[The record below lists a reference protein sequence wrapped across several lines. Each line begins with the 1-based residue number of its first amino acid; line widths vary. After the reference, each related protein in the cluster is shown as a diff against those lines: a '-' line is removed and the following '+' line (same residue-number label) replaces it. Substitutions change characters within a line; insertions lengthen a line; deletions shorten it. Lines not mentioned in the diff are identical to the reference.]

1 MMLGEILNRLTDD
14 SQATEIILDTGDL
27 PMLAAMRAH
36 AEAVGVD
43 LATFAK
49 DALQRYAAEAS
60 DEEWITL
67 MGLMGRTNDPGRICL
82 KRAFDNALR
91 V

>member
-1 MMLGEILNRLTDD
+1 MLLGDIMSRLTDEG
-14 SQATEIILDTGDL
+14 QATEIILDAGDL
-27 PMLAAMRAH
+27 AMLAAMRAR
-36 AEAVGVD
+36 AEAAGLD

-49 DALQRYAAEAS
+49 AALQQYAAEAT
-60 DEEWITL
+60 DEEWVTL
-67 MGLMGRTNDPGRICL
+67 MGQIGKTNDPGRICL